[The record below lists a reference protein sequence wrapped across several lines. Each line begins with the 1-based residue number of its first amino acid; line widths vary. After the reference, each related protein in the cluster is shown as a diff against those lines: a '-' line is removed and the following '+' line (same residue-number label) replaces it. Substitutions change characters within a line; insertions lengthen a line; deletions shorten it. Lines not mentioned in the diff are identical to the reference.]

1 MGNII
6 DNQFTTGLSIL
17 QGESGPEGDM
27 GEPGPPGPQASKQN
41 LYYPYSLV

>member
-6 DNQFTTGLSIL
+6 DNRFTTGLSIS